1 MEVIADNKS
10 FPLAL
15 LYLLLSFVVI
25 CGGAWFVLIRFYLLK
40 WDFVKEMLG
49 RKVRPNWIP
58 SVIYKEIENQRMKE
72 NLEKSKQGSSAETDK
87 DK

>member
-25 CGGAWFVLIRFYLLK
+25 CGGGEIEVMDCKTRIKLLT
-40 WDFVKEMLG
+40 
-49 RKVRPNWIP
+49 
-58 SVIYKEIENQRMKE
+58 VIYSVVRINTI
-72 NLEKSKQGSSAETDK
+72 LFA
-87 DK
+87 